1 MTVAPLSSVRR
12 GEFISHPGESTQR
25 VKQAGGRVI
34 EAAGQ
39 SRWWLGA
46 LGLAAGAAM
55 AMWLPT
61 SRREREIVTQ
71 ARDDILDKAEEL
83 GHRAA
88 ILCASSRRPR
98 RTTRTKVRRARPS
111 IEAISA
117 FAQ

>member
-1 MTVAPLSSVRR
+1 MTAAPLSSVRR
-12 GEFISHPGESTQR
+12 ASSSRTRANSTER

-88 ILCASSRRPR
+88 NSMRELAE
-98 RTTRTKVRRARPS
+98 TTAHDSNEGSTRS
-111 IEAISA
+111 IEH
-117 FAQ
+117 